1 MEHRPALCAGCQRR
15 LTAAAAVVLRERR
28 QVQELLP
35 VWLQVT
41 EHQALHLR
49 CPVCQ
54 AVTAGTFSVEV
65 PSRVQHGPRLRAGG
79 VSGEGRALGGNVR
92 EVGPAG
98 GARRPDP
105 CGQYQALHA
114 RRCPPKRGAE
124 ASTDIGI
131 LPGFRGVSVQDG
143 WKPYRVNT
151 SCRHALCT
159 IHHLRELTFLEEQQY
174 HQVWANCA

>member
-1 MEHRPALCAGCQRR
+1 MEHRPALCAGCQTP

-35 VWLQVT
+35 VRLQVT

-79 VSGEGRALGGNVR
+79 VSGEGRALGGTFAKWVR
-92 EVGPAG
+92 QAAMTLEPVEAQIKVTLSQAPVLYNDETG
-98 GARRPDP
+98 GR
-105 CGQYQALHA
+105 
-114 RRCPPKRGAE
+114 
-124 ASTDIGI
+124 
-131 LPGFRGVSVQDG
+131 
-143 WKPYRVNT
+143 
-151 SCRHALCT
+151 
-159 IHHLRELTFLEEQQY
+159 
-174 HQVWANCA
+174 